1 MLDPVTLALPMIQTM
16 SGLGAQGSLEL
27 TNATGL
33 HIQLSVGYCADA
45 PGASGQPGATPPIHS
60 FQSGPTPNPFT
71 TTASQQTLQAPHM
84 GLPLG
89 LPTLPAP
96 DLSALH
102 GLISA
107 LEQTGQAFGT
117 VVNAIGSA
125 TQQIASAWTGPAAKA
140 ALEAVKDISSHS
152 GDLEVKTSEL
162 AKATNE
168 AAAIVGT
175 AAMEIAGI
183 IAKFLHE
190 AVSSLSLIETGIGP
204 NLAIIG
210 AAINSCRQAAEV
222 FMNALS
228 QLQSPTAEAL
238 KTAHDTR
245 LNADI
250 TLPLA
255 LPSLTSMTEAAG
267 AALTP
272 KLPTLKGKVKLPGM
286 VDVAG
291 KLAPGS
297 LPSGHIAW
305 GDDANNFPHSQPAA
319 TEAASSVPTT
329 SSPTT
334 NGLHNYSGPTGL
346 QSGAITT
353 ASPTGSP
360 TGSPAGAG
368 VTYTPP
374 AGGGTIAATSVGTNN
389 PANGASY
396 RSGYDTSGS
405 PAGSSTANGYAANG
419 YSSYGPQTATGTS
432 ANFTPAATTTGVGY
446 VPEHDNGNY
455 SPRGKYTSTGSY
467 NTYSDLSY
475 VGIDGPVPIVLPNGT
490 TVYAPNPI
498 AAKAIESA
506 LSQIGVPY
514 VWGGT
519 SPGVGLDCSGL
530 TQWAYEQA
538 GLEIGRTTW
547 DQDNNPQIPVGDAL
561 PGDLLIWNGHVAM
574 FLGNGLMIEAGDP
587 VSITP
592 VRTDNAGMAFEGV
605 FRPWLKA

>member
-33 HIQLSVGYCADA
+33 HIHLNVGYGAA
-45 PGASGQPGATPPIHS
+45 GASTGGQPEATPSTHS
-60 FQSGPTPNPFT
+60 FQNGPTPNPFT
-71 TTASQQTLQAPHM
+71 TTASQQTLQAPQL

-96 DLSALH
+96 DLSALY
-102 GLISA
+102 GLVSA
-107 LEQTGQAFGT
+107 LEQTGQAYGT
-117 VVNAIGSA
+117 VVTAIGSA
-125 TQQIASAWTGPAAKA
+125 TQQIVSAWTGPAANA
-140 ALEAVKDISSHS
+140 ALQVVKDISAHS
-152 GDLEVKTSEL
+152 GDLEVKTGEL

-168 AAAIVGT
+168 ATAIVGK
-175 AAMEIAGI
+175 AAVEIAGI

-190 AVSSLSLIETGIGP
+190 AVDSLSLIETGIGTI
-204 NLAIIG
+204 LATIG

-222 FMNALS
+222 FMNAFS
-228 QLQSPTAEAL
+228 QLQGPTAEAL
-238 KTAHDTR
+238 KTAQDAR
-245 LNADI
+245 LNVDI
-250 TLPLA
+250 KLPLA
-255 LPSLTSMTEAAG
+255 LPSPKSMAEAAG

-272 KLPTLKGKVKLPGM
+272 KLPTLEGQVKLPGM

-291 KLAPGS
+291 KLSPGS
-297 LPSGHIAW
+297 LSSGHVAW
-305 GDDANNFPHSQPAA
+305 GNEADNFTQSQPAVTA
-319 TEAASSVPTT
+319 AASSAPVT

-334 NGLHNYSGPTGL
+334 NGLHNYSGPTGM
-346 QSGAITT
+346 QSGATTT
-353 ASPTGSP
+353 ASPTSSP
-360 TGSPAGAG
+360 TASPTSAG

-374 AGGGTIAATSVGTNN
+374 AGSGTVASSSVGANN

-396 RSGYDTSGS
+396 ASGHSNNPY
-405 PAGSSTANGYAANG
+405 G
-419 YSSYGPQTATGTS
+419 YSSYGTRAATGTS
-432 ANFTPAATTTGVGY
+432 AAHTPAATTTGVSY
-446 VPEHDNGNY
+446 VPEHQNGSG
-455 SPRGKYTSTGSY
+455 SPSGEHTNTGSY
-467 NTYSDLSY
+467 DTYGDLSY
-475 VGIDGPVPIVLPNGT
+475 GGIDGPIPVVLPNGT

-547 DQDNNPQIPVGDAL
+547 DQDNNPHIPVGDAL
-561 PGDLLIWNGHVAM
+561 PGDLLIWDGHVAM
-574 FLGNGLMIEAGDP
+574 FLGDGLMIEAGDP
-587 VSITP
+587 VSVTP